1 MQQFK
6 RSYKELSRLKS
17 FKEKF
22 EYLRLQGQVGKDTF
36 GFDRYLNQALYSS
49 QEWKRFRRNVII
61 RDNGCDLGD
70 PDREIQGEDRI
81 IIHHINPLTVEDLEK
96 RNPAIFDMNNVICVS
111 YLTHQAIHY
120 GDESLLPQEPNE
132 RTPGDTIP
140 WK

>member
-70 PDREIQGEDRI
+70 SDREIQGDRI

-96 RNPAIFDMNNVICVS
+96 RNPAIFDMDNVICVS